1 MFTTT
6 CRAGRRAYVLPG
18 LSIVIQRD
26 GIPSWPWTAYGDDG
40 FAVCTAPTRA
50 DLLHLLGLES

>member
-1 MFTTT
+1 MYVTT
-6 CRAGRRAYVLPG
+6 CREGRRAYVLPR

-40 FAVCTAPTRA
+40 YAICTAPTRE
-50 DLLHLLGLES
+50 DLLLLLGLEP